1 MTATT
6 SRCERLGTLTPVDI
20 ELRHLRAFVAV
31 AEELNFTRAAK
42 RLFIAQQALS
52 TQIRQLEDR
61 IGAKLLERNTRVR
74 LPHDVRARCCWHR
87 PVCCSPTPTPPS
99 RPHAQQSTTRTPLT
113 VGFVAAVNH
122 PEMSHALDRFSE
134 RHPEVDLMINFGDQL
149 DPTGGLHE
157 GQADVAFVYGPF
169 DHRGLE
175 LTPLYS
181 EPLGVALAEGHHLA
195 TAAAITVDDVIAE
208 PTFDFPTA
216 DRAWRDYWS
225 GAAFRRGHPPAKYV
239 AQFRTLEGLIVSI
252 RAGLGVYFATEGLVA
267 SAGPGVVWRR
277 VDELPPLQHYIARRA
292 ADDRPLV
299 RAFVDSAVD
308 TLAV

>member
-1 MTATT
+1 M
-6 SRCERLGTLTPVDI
+6 DI

-61 IGAKLLERNTRVR
+61 IGAKLLERNTRSVSLTTAGEVLLGQAR
-74 LPHDVRARCCWHR
+74 LLLADADTVVAATRA
-87 PVCCSPTPTPPS
+87 
-99 RPHAQQSTTRTPLT
+99 AGATRTSLT

-134 RHPEVDLMINFGDQL
+134 SHPDVDVMINFGDQL

-169 DHRGLE
+169 DHRGLD
-175 LTPLYS
+175 LTALYS
-181 EPLGVALAEGHHLA
+181 EPLGVALATGHHLA
-195 TAAAITVDDVIAE
+195 SAESLTIDDVIAE

-216 DRAWRDYWS
+216 DREWRDYWS
-225 GAAFRRGHPPAKYV
+225 GTALRHGRPPVKYV
-239 AQFRTLEGLIVSI
+239 AQFRTLEGLIASI

-267 SAGPGVVWRR
+267 SAGPGVTWRR
-277 VDELPPLQHYIARRA
+277 LDGLPPLQHHIARRA
-292 ADDRPLV
+292 DDDRPLV
-299 RAFVDSAVD
+299 RAFVDSAAD
-308 TLAV
+308 TLGRRSTTASPR

>member
-1 MTATT
+1 
-6 SRCERLGTLTPVDI
+6 VDI

-61 IGAKLLERNTRVR
+61 IGAKLLERNTRSVSLTPAGDVLLGQAR
-74 LPHDVRARCCWHR
+74 LLLADADTVVAATRAAG
-87 PVCCSPTPTPPS
+87 V
-99 RPHAQQSTTRTPLT
+99 TRTALT

-134 RHPEVDLMINFGDQL
+134 SHPEVDLMINFGDQL

-169 DHRGLE
+169 DDRGLH
-175 LTPLYS
+175 LTALYS
-181 EPLGVALAEGHHLA
+181 EPLGVALAESHPLA
-195 TAAAITVDDVIAE
+195 NVASLTIDDVIAE
-208 PTFDFPTA
+208 PTFDFPTT

-225 GAAFRRGHPPAKYV
+225 GAEFRRGHPPAKYV
-239 AQFRTLEGLIVSI
+239 AQFRTLEGLIASI

-267 SAGPGVVWRR
+267 AAGSGVVWRR
-277 VDELPPLQHYIARRA
+277 LDELPPLQHSIARRA
-292 ADDRPLV
+292 DDDRPLV
-299 RAFVDSAVD
+299 LSFVDSAVD

>member
-1 MTATT
+1 
-6 SRCERLGTLTPVDI
+6 VDI

-61 IGAKLLERNTRVR
+61 IGAKLLDR
-74 LPHDVRARCCWHR
+74 
-87 PVCCSPTPTPPS
+87 
-99 RPHAQQSTTRTPLT
+99 TTRSVSLTPAGEVLLAQARLLLAEADTVVAATRAAGATRTTLT

-134 RHPEVDLMINFGDQL
+134 SHPEVDLMINFGDQL
-149 DPTGGLHE
+149 DPTGGLHD
-157 GQADVAFVYGPF
+157 GHADVAFVYGPF

-181 EPLGVALAEGHHLA
+181 EPLGVALVESHHLA
-195 TAAAITVDDVIAE
+195 GAASLTIEDVIVE

-225 GAAFRRGHPPAKYV
+225 GADFRRDQPPARYV
-239 AQFRTLEGLIVSI
+239 AQFRTLEGLIASI
-252 RAGLGVYFATEGLVA
+252 RAGLGVHFATRGLVA

-277 VDELPPLQHYIARRA
+277 VDGLPDLQHFIARRA
-292 ADDRPLV
+292 DDDRPLV
-299 RAFVDSAVD
+299 QAFVESAAA
-308 TLAV
+308 TLSS

>member
-1 MTATT
+1 
-6 SRCERLGTLTPVDI
+6 VDI

-61 IGAKLLERNTRVR
+61 IGARLLER
-74 LPHDVRARCCWHR
+74 
-87 PVCCSPTPTPPS
+87 
-99 RPHAQQSTTRTPLT
+99 TTRSVTLTTAGQVLLAQARLLLADADTVVATTRAAGATRKPLT

-134 RHPEVDLMINFGDQL
+134 THPDVELMINFGDQL
-149 DPTGGLHE
+149 DPTGGLHD

-169 DHRGLE
+169 DYRGLA

-181 EPLGVALAEGHHLA
+181 EPLGVALAESHHLA
-195 TAAAITVDDVIAE
+195 SVASLTVADVIAE

-216 DRAWRDYWS
+216 DHVWRDYWS
-225 GAAFRRGHPPAKYV
+225 GADFRRGHPPAKYV

-252 RAGLGVYFATEGLVA
+252 RAGLGVHFATEGLVA
-267 SAGPGVVWRR
+267 AAGPGLIWRR
-277 VDELPPLQHYIARRA
+277 LDELPPLQHSIARRA
-292 ADDRPLV
+292 DDDRPLV
-299 RAFVDSAVD
+299 QSFVDSVAD
-308 TLAV
+308 TLAD

>member
-1 MTATT
+1 M
-6 SRCERLGTLTPVDI
+6 DI

-31 AEELNFTRAAK
+31 AEELNFTRAAR

-61 IGAKLLERNTRVR
+61 IGARLFERNTRSVSLTRAGEVLLGQAR
-74 LPHDVRARCCWHR
+74 LLLADADTVVAATRAAGE
-87 PVCCSPTPTPPS
+87 TG
-99 RPHAQQSTTRTPLT
+99 TTLT

-134 RHPEVDLMINFGDQL
+134 SHPEVDLMINFGDQL
-149 DPTGGLHE
+149 DPTGGLHD
-157 GQADVAFVYGPF
+157 GQADLAFVYGPF
-169 DHRGLE
+169 DHRGLD

-181 EPLGVALAEGHHLA
+181 EPLGVALAESHRLA
-195 TAAAITVDDVIAE
+195 SAASLTVEDVIGE

-225 GAAFRRGHPPAKYV
+225 GADFRRGHPPARYV

-277 VDELPPLQHYIARRA
+277 LDDLPPLQHAIARRA
-292 ADDRPLV
+292 DDDRPLV
-299 RAFVDSAVD
+299 RAFVDSAAD
-308 TLAV
+308 TLGA

>member
-6 SRCERLGTLTPVDI
+6 SRCERLGTLTAVDI

-61 IGAKLLERNTRVR
+61 IGAKLLDRNTRAVSLTSAGEVLLAQAR
-74 LPHDVRARCCWHR
+74 LLLADADTAVAATRAA
-87 PVCCSPTPTPPS
+87 V
-99 RPHAQQSTTRTPLT
+99 ATRTPLT

-134 RHPEVDLMINFGDQL
+134 RHPEADLMINFGDQL

-175 LTPLYS
+175 LTALYG
-181 EPLGVALAEGHHLA
+181 EPLGIALAKGHHLA
-195 TAAAITVDDVIAE
+195 TAATITVD
-208 PTFDFPTA
+208 
-216 DRAWRDYWS
+216 
-225 GAAFRRGHPPAKYV
+225 
-239 AQFRTLEGLIVSI
+239 
-252 RAGLGVYFATEGLVA
+252 VYFATEGLVA

-277 VDELPPLQHYIARRA
+277 VDELPPLQHYIARRS

>member
-1 MTATT
+1 M
-6 SRCERLGTLTPVDI
+6 
-20 ELRHLRAFVAV
+20 AV

-61 IGAKLLERNTRVR
+61 IGAKLLDRNTRSVTLTQAGEVLLSQAR
-74 LPHDVRARCCWHR
+74 LLLADADTVVAATRAAGATR
-87 PVCCSPTPTPPS
+87 
-99 RPHAQQSTTRTPLT
+99 STLT

-122 PEMSHALDRFSE
+122 PEMSHALDRFGE
-134 RHPEVDLMINFGDQL
+134 RHPEVDLMVSFGDQL

-181 EPLGVALAEGHHLA
+181 EPLGIAVAEQHRLA
-195 TAAAITVDDVIAE
+195 TAGELTVDDVMAE
-208 PTFDFPTA
+208 PTFDFPTG
-216 DRAWRDYWS
+216 DRKWRDYWS
-225 GAAFRRGHPPAKYV
+225 GADFRHGRPPAKYV

-277 VDELPPLQHYIARRA
+277 LDELPPLQHYIARRA
-292 ADDRPLV
+292 VDERPLV
-299 RAFVDSAVD
+299 RAFVDAAVD
-308 TLAV
+308 TLGV

>member
-1 MTATT
+1 M
-6 SRCERLGTLTPVDI
+6 DI

-52 TQIRQLEDR
+52 ANIRQLEDR
-61 IGAKLLERNTRVR
+61 IGAKLLERNTRSVSLTTAGEVLLGQAR
-74 LPHDVRARCCWHR
+74 LLLADADTVVAATRA
-87 PVCCSPTPTPPS
+87 
-99 RPHAQQSTTRTPLT
+99 AGAMRTPLT

-134 RHPEVDLMINFGDQL
+134 SHPEVDLMINFGDQL

-169 DHRGLE
+169 DHRGLD

-181 EPLGVALAEGHHLA
+181 EPLGVALAESHHLA
-195 TAAAITVDDVIAE
+195 SVVSLTVEDVLAE
-208 PTFDFPTA
+208 PTFDFPTP

-225 GAAFRRGHPPAKYV
+225 GADFRRGRPPAKYV
-239 AQFRTLEGLIVSI
+239 AQFRTLEGLIASI
-252 RAGLGVYFATEGLVA
+252 RAGLGVYFATRGLVA
-267 SAGPGVVWRR
+267 SAGPGVTWLPL
-277 VDELPPLQHYIARRA
+277 DDLPPLQHSIARRA
-292 ADDRPLV
+292 DDDRPLV
-299 RAFVDSAVD
+299 QSFVDSAAA
-308 TLAV
+308 TLSG

>member
-1 MTATT
+1 
-6 SRCERLGTLTPVDI
+6 VDI

-61 IGAKLLERNTRVR
+61 IGAKLLERNTRSVSLTTAGDVLLGQAR
-74 LPHDVRARCCWHR
+74 LLLADADTVVAATRA
-87 PVCCSPTPTPPS
+87 
-99 RPHAQQSTTRTPLT
+99 AGATRTSLT

-134 RHPEVDLMINFGDQL
+134 SHPEVELMINFGDQL
-149 DPTGGLHE
+149 DPTGGLHD

-169 DHRGLE
+169 DHRGLD

-181 EPLGVALAEGHHLA
+181 EPLGVALTESHPLA
-195 TAAAITVDDVIAE
+195 GAASLTIEDVIAE

-225 GAAFRRGHPPAKYV
+225 GADFRRGHPPAKYV
-239 AQFRTLEGLIVSI
+239 AQFRTLEGLIASI
-252 RAGLGVYFATEGLVA
+252 RAGLGVYFATQGLVA

-277 VDELPPLQHYIARRA
+277 LDELPPLQHSLARRA
-292 ADDRPLV
+292 DDDRPIV
-299 RAFVDSAVD
+299 QSFVDSATA
-308 TLAV
+308 TLS

>member
-1 MTATT
+1 M
-6 SRCERLGTLTPVDI
+6 DI

-31 AEELNFTRAAK
+31 AEELNFTRAAR

-61 IGAKLLERNTRVR
+61 IGARLFERNTRSVSLTRAGEVLLGQAR
-74 LPHDVRARCCWHR
+74 LLLADADTVVAATRAAGE
-87 PVCCSPTPTPPS
+87 TG
-99 RPHAQQSTTRTPLT
+99 TTLT

-134 RHPEVDLMINFGDQL
+134 SHPEVDLMINFGDQL
-149 DPTGGLHE
+149 DPTGGLHD
-157 GQADVAFVYGPF
+157 GQADLAFVYGPF
-169 DHRGLE
+169 DHRGLD

-181 EPLGVALAEGHHLA
+181 EPLGVALAESHRLA
-195 TAAAITVDDVIAE
+195 SAASLTVEDVIGE

-225 GAAFRRGHPPAKYV
+225 GADFRRGHPPARYV

-277 VDELPPLQHYIARRA
+277 LDDLPPLQHSIARRA
-292 ADDRPLV
+292 DDDRPLV
-299 RAFVDSAVD
+299 RAFVDSAAD
-308 TLAV
+308 TLGA

>member
-1 MTATT
+1 
-6 SRCERLGTLTPVDI
+6 VDI

-31 AEELNFTRAAK
+31 AEELNFTRAAR

-61 IGAKLLERNTRVR
+61 IGARLFERNTRSVSLTRAGEVLLGQAR
-74 LPHDVRARCCWHR
+74 LLLADADTVVAATRAAGE
-87 PVCCSPTPTPPS
+87 TG
-99 RPHAQQSTTRTPLT
+99 TTLT

-134 RHPEVDLMINFGDQL
+134 SHPEVDLMINFGDQL
-149 DPTGGLHE
+149 DPTGGLHD
-157 GQADVAFVYGPF
+157 GQADLAFVYGPF
-169 DHRGLE
+169 DHRGLD

-181 EPLGVALAEGHHLA
+181 EPLGVALAESHRLA
-195 TAAAITVDDVIAE
+195 SAASLTVEDVIGE

-225 GAAFRRGHPPAKYV
+225 GADFRRGHPPARYV

-277 VDELPPLQHYIARRA
+277 LDDLPPLQHAIARRA
-292 ADDRPLV
+292 DDDRPLV
-299 RAFVDSAVD
+299 RAFVDSAAD
-308 TLAV
+308 TLGA

>member
-1 MTATT
+1 M
-6 SRCERLGTLTPVDI
+6 DI

-31 AEELNFTRAAK
+31 AEELNFTRAAQ

-52 TQIRQLEDR
+52 KQIQQLEDR
-61 IGAKLLERNTRVR
+61 IGTRLLERNTRTVSLTSAGEVLLVQAR
-74 LPHDVRARCCWHR
+74 LLLADADTAVAVTRAAVAR
-87 PVCCSPTPTPPS
+87 
-99 RPHAQQSTTRTPLT
+99 RTPLT

-122 PEMSHALDRFSE
+122 PEMSHALDRFGE
-134 RHPEVDLMINFGDQL
+134 RHLEVDLMINFGDQL

-169 DHRGLE
+169 DDRGLD

-181 EPLGVALAEGHHLA
+181 EPLGVAVAEGHHLA
-195 TAAAITVDDVIAE
+195 TAPTVTVDDVISE

-216 DRAWRDYWS
+216 DRKWRDYWS
-225 GAAFRRGHPPAKYV
+225 GADFRRGQPAAKYV
-239 AQFRTLEGLIVSI
+239 AQFRTLEGLLASI

-277 VDELPPLQHYIARRA
+277 IDELPPLQHYIARRA
-292 ADDRPLV
+292 VDDRPLV
-299 RAFVDSAVD
+299 SAFIDSAVE
-308 TLAV
+308 TLAA